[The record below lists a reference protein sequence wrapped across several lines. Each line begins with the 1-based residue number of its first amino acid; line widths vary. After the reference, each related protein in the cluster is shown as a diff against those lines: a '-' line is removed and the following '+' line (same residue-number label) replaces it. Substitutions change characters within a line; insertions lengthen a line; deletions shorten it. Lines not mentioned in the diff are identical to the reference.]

1 MKNNNNK
8 IFPAE
13 EKMNKP
19 VFIPGKPS
27 SREQKDKE
35 NQEVKISVLPV
46 EIEVIVFAVF
56 FLFSI
61 TMEIFFFLLKF

>member
-46 EIEVIVFAVF
+46 EIEVIVFPVF
-56 FLFSI
+56 FYFPSRWK
-61 TMEIFFFLLKF
+61 FFFFY